1 MYCRTRPRGFF
12 VLHQHVTPHI
22 GTTGKTRVLSEAAKD
37 ARVAPVP
44 GYNYAVE
51 AELVLDRL
59 RALDDK
65 KKMQVEWF
73 DDKLNLI
80 LTMFGT
86 LVGSGA
92 FQSFESAVAFL
103 VGYTT
108 AEYDVLICA
117 EMNFQTPHAIAA
129 TLH

>member
-1 MYCRTRPRGFF
+1 M
-12 VLHQHVTPHI
+12 
-22 GTTGKTRVLSEAAKD
+22 
-37 ARVAPVP
+37 
-44 GYNYAVE
+44 
-51 AELVLDRL
+51 LDRL

-65 KKMQVEWF
+65 KKTEVDYF

-80 LTMFGT
+80 LTIFGT

-103 VGYTT
+103 VGYTA

-117 EMNFQTPHAIAA
+117 EMNFQTAHAIAA
-129 TLH
+129 TSFPHRRSWSSGRRKCATTS

>member
-1 MYCRTRPRGFF
+1 MIST
-12 VLHQHVTPHI
+12 QVTPHI
-22 GTTGKTRVLSEAAKD
+22 GTTGKPRVLSEAAKD

-86 LVGSGA
+86 LV
-92 FQSFESAVAFL
+92 
-103 VGYTT
+103 
-108 AEYDVLICA
+108 
-117 EMNFQTPHAIAA
+117 AA
-129 TLH
+129 AS

>member
-1 MYCRTRPRGFF
+1 MPWRPLSEDDGRGFF

-37 ARVAPVP
+37 ARVAPSP
-44 GYNYAVE
+44 KYNYAVE

-59 RALDDK
+59 KVLDDR

-86 LVGSGA
+86 LLEGVLGP
-92 FQSFESAVAFL
+92 FL
-103 VGYTT
+103 GT
-108 AEYDVLICA
+108 
-117 EMNFQTPHAIAA
+117 FHA
-129 TLH
+129 

>member
-1 MYCRTRPRGFF
+1 MRAESSTLVSSFSPRLAGSSQLSHGRGFF

-59 RALDDK
+59 KVLDDR

-86 LVGSGA
+86 LVGSGVV
-92 FQSFESAVAFL
+92 S
-103 VGYTT
+103 
-108 AEYDVLICA
+108 
-117 EMNFQTPHAIAA
+117 
-129 TLH
+129 